1 MRQDKKE
8 LKIKFLS
15 FVKINYFEGEK
26 IHSYVAI
33 SIDFIWSITRIFL
46 LEYELN
52 YRANQFFSRGP

>member
-33 SIDFIWSITRIFL
+33 SIDFIWSKQ
-46 LEYELN
+46 E
-52 YRANQFFSRGP
+52 FFS